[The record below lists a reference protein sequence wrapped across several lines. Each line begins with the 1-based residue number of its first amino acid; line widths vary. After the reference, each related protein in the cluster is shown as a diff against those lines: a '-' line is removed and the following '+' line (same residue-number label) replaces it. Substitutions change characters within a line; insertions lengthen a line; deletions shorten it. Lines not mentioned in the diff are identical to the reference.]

1 MEQQDM
7 YQLEDGV
14 VRISDEVV
22 CVIASMAASE
32 VEGVEYVGQGVV
44 AGLTDKLTNKK
55 HQVKGVRV
63 SISEESAQ
71 IDIFLSVAYGQ
82 KIHEVAEQVQKNV
95 KRSVEAMTG
104 LIVSQVNVYVQNVVV
119 KKVETQSLEKIEE

>member
-1 MEQQDM
+1 M
-7 YQLEDGV
+7 YQLENGI

-32 VEGVEYVGQGVV
+32 VEGVVYVGQGVV
-44 AGLTDKLTNKK
+44 AGITDKLTNKK

-63 SISEESAQ
+63 SILEESAQ
-71 IDIFLSVAYGQ
+71 IDIFLAVEYGQ
-82 KIHEVAEQVQKNV
+82 KIHEVSEQVQRDV

-104 LIVSQVNVYVQNVVV
+104 LAVSQVNIYVQNVVI
-119 KKVETQSLEKIEE
+119 KKVELQSAERISAERIEE